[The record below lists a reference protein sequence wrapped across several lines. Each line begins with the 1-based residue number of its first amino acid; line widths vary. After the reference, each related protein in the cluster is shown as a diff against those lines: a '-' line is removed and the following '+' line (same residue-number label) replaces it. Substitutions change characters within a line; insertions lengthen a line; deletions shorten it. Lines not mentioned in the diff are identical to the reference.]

1 MEKYMKKI
9 RWGIAGPGIIANKFA
24 EAIALCEGAEIV
36 AAASQTKG
44 KGEAFAQKYSIPKV
58 YDSYEDMAKDPEID
72 AVYVSTAHPFHH
84 GTALIFIKEGK
95 HILCE
100 KPLCIDSEEA
110 KLLSKAAKEKGV
122 FLMEAMWTAFLPA
135 IIALENDIK
144 NGIIGQVQS
153 LKADFCYYI
162 EPEEDPKLFV
172 KELNGGSLLDVGVYC
187 LYFAN
192 MILGEPEG
200 IQAESDIKNGVDH
213 YTQMTLA
220 YKNGAKAELSS
231 AIRLE
236 KPFEAFIHGTKGHI
250 YVPDFYKA
258 DRYFVN
264 YPDGT
269 KEEKVFEYGNNGFEF
284 EIKEV
289 CRCIERGMT
298 ESQRMPVFSTVKVLE
313 QMDRIREITGLAFK

>member
-1 MEKYMKKI
+1 MKKI

-24 EAIALCEGAEIV
+24 EAISLAEGVEIV
-36 AAASQTKG
+36 AVASKTKG
-44 KGEAFAQKYSIPKV
+44 KGEEFAKKYNIPRV
-58 YDSYEDMAKDPEID
+58 YASYEDMAKDPEID
-72 AVYVSTAHPFHH
+72 VVYVSTAHPFHC
-84 GTALIFIKEGK
+84 GTALVFINEGK

-100 KPLCIDSEEA
+100 KPMCVDSQSA
-110 KLLSKAAKEKGV
+110 KILSKAAKEKGV

-135 IIALENDIK
+135 ILALEKDI
-144 NGIIGQVQS
+144 NRGIVGQIQS

-192 MILGEPEG
+192 MILGEPES
-200 IQAESDIKNGVDH
+200 IEAESDIQNGVDY
-213 YTQMTLA
+213 YTKMTLN
-220 YKNGAKAELSS
+220 YKSGEKAELSS

-236 KPFEAFIHGTKGHI
+236 KPFDAYIYGEKGRI

-258 DRYFVN
+258 DRYFIN
-264 YPDGT
+264 YTDGT

-284 EIKEV
+284 EINEV
-289 CRCIERGMT
+289 CRCIDREMT
-298 ESQRMPVFSTVKVLE
+298 ESQRMPVSLTIKVLE
-313 QMDRIREITGLAFK
+313 QMDGIRGITGMDFE